1 MLITFAAAMGIFA
14 SRGAPRYKCSL
25 PVSPR
30 FAVPFHGDISSR
42 NPSWTTGGPVEPTEM
57 IDLVFAVKQTNVA
70 LLESTLL
77 QVSDP
82 GHQGYGKHLSLRAV
96 NEMVRPSVAS
106 ASAISSFLRDSGIDI
121 DDTCQSNGNGDLIK
135 CVLSVMQV
143 EAMLE
148 AKYINFEH
156 KSGVSVLRTLKYSL
170 PASVASH
177 VDFVAPTVHLPPV
190 RTIPARTELSEARN
204 NTPSAL
210 RALYGLG
217 SVRGR
222 APANSQVRLRAVE
235 TGKLTR
241 SADLLGAQAVT
252 GFLQQHFLESDL
264 HQVTQ
269 QHCCPPSHMLVH
281 HEQRLHS
288 SHTNAN
294 ATTVRCVF
302 LPVWTPSSVLG
313 PVLARR
319 FR

>member
-1 MLITFAAAMGIFA
+1 
-14 SRGAPRYKCSL
+14 
-25 PVSPR
+25 
-30 FAVPFHGDISSR
+30 
-42 NPSWTTGGPVEPTEM
+42 
-57 IDLVFAVKQTNVA
+57 VFAVKQTNVA

-82 GHQGYGKHLSLRAV
+82 GHQGYGKHLSLQAV

-106 ASAISSFLRDSGIDI
+106 ASAISSFLHDSGVDI

-264 HQVTQ
+264 HRVTQ
-269 QHCCPPSHMLVH
+269 QLLPSTTHACAPRTMPSLF
-281 HEQRLHS
+281 
-288 SHTNAN
+288 SHK
-294 ATTVRCVF
+294 CK
-302 LPVWTPSSVLG
+302 
-313 PVLARR
+313 
-319 FR
+319 